1 MLWLPSLA
9 PGLFPCNL
17 ASGPGGA
24 GTRELWVLVMGAVN
38 TSLGAGAL
46 GGQAIRQAW
55 RISLRLA
62 PLATSQAAAIS
73 RPAALPQPSRV

>member
-1 MLWLPSLA
+1 
-9 PGLFPCNL
+9 
-17 ASGPGGA
+17 
-24 GTRELWVLVMGAVN
+24 MGAVN

-46 GGQAIRQAW
+46 GKQAIRQAW

-62 PLATSQAAAIS
+62 PLATPQAAAIS